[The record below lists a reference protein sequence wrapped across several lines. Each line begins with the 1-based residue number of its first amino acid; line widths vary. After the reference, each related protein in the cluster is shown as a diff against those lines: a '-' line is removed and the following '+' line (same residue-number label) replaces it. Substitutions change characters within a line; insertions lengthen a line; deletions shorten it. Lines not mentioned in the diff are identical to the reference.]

1 MDICKP
7 SVSDG
12 NPVGKG
18 FEQIVLNQVT
28 EAIHIIHF
36 VKNLGDKLVDV
47 HSVGQNK
54 ICAEKK
60 TGSIKKRMQTPQNI
74 IQSKHLQ
81 HLTTAHWT
89 CSTAAAVGV
98 GHENGNHL
106 YTFFNSSS
114 LFAFV
119 LNKFNHVTAYFSLSF
134 VFFHV

>member
-7 SVSDG
+7 IVSDG

-54 ICAEKK
+54 ICAEEK
-60 TGSIKKRMQTPQNI
+60 TGATKKRMQTPQKI
-74 IQSKHLQ
+74 IQRKHLQ

-98 GHENGNHL
+98 GHENGNNL

-114 LFAFV
+114 LFAF
-119 LNKFNHVTAYFSLSF
+119 L
-134 VFFHV
+134 

>member
-7 SVSDG
+7 IVSDG

-54 ICAEKK
+54 ICAEEK
-60 TGSIKKRMQTPQNI
+60 TGATKKRMQTPQKI
-74 IQSKHLQ
+74 IQRKHLQ

-98 GHENGNHL
+98 
-106 YTFFNSSS
+106 
-114 LFAFV
+114 
-119 LNKFNHVTAYFSLSF
+119 KI
-134 VFFHV
+134 